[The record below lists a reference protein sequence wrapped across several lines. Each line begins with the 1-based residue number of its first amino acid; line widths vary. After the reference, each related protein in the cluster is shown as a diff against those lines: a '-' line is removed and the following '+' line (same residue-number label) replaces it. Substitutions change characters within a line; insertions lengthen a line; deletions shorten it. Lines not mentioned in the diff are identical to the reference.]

1 MNAFLTKDHHTKQRL
16 HALRGYARKA
26 DRLLD
31 KPKPNWLLIGLV
43 MALVL
48 AFAYGMGIDLAIA
61 AVFG

>member
-1 MNAFLTKDHHTKQRL
+1 MSVTLFRVNQRRQAIR
-16 HALRGYARKA
+16 ALESAHVRNR
-26 DRLLD
+26 RTD
-31 KPKPNWLLIGLV
+31 KPISPLMIGLV